1 MLGKLSLKAQLTA
14 LVLCAVGGTAFAQAD
29 TRPLHIVVGFAAG
42 GSTDVVARLLADKV
56 GATLGRPVIV
66 DNKPGS
72 GGQIAAIQVKNAA
85 PDGSTLMLT
94 IDHTQVIIPLTYKN
108 PGFDPLKDFTPVM
121 GVGQYFNALGAS
133 SASGIKSVQQ
143 IAPFV
148 KANPDQANF
157 GIPAVGSVPQFA
169 GLVLAKEIGVQLT
182 PIPYKGGAPLVQ
194 DLLAGQVPLGIG
206 SLTDMLEYQ
215 RSGKL
220 RLLAVSGTQ
229 RARSAP
235 DIPTFEELGLKGVDK
250 NPWIAFVGPA
260 GLPAAFVQRFNAAV
274 RAAMAAPEIEA
285 RFATLGI
292 EPTPTTPEGLR
303 TWIVDATAHWAPVIK
318 ASGYQLQ

>member
-133 SASGIKSVQQ
+133 SASC
-143 IAPFV
+143 
-148 KANPDQANF
+148 
-157 GIPAVGSVPQFA
+157 
-169 GLVLAKEIGVQLT
+169 
-182 PIPYKGGAPLVQ
+182 
-194 DLLAGQVPLGIG
+194 
-206 SLTDMLEYQ
+206 
-215 RSGKL
+215 
-220 RLLAVSGTQ
+220 
-229 RARSAP
+229 AR
-235 DIPTFEELGLKGVDK
+235 
-250 NPWIAFVGPA
+250 
-260 GLPAAFVQRFNAAV
+260 
-274 RAAMAAPEIEA
+274 
-285 RFATLGI
+285 
-292 EPTPTTPEGLR
+292 
-303 TWIVDATAHWAPVIK
+303 
-318 ASGYQLQ
+318 